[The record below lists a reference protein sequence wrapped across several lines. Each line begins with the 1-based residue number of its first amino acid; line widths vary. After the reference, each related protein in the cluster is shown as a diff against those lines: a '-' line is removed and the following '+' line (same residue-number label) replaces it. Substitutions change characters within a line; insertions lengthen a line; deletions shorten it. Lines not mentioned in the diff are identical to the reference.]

1 MTRFGQSTYAE
12 DTDARCR
19 LILNCAPFSFRR
31 AKIQPGVEIAL
42 SKAFARAK
50 APSNFKKWNDLFLK
64 GIVVLPTIFS
74 SSNRPRRIPG
84 FLTGVGLL
92 VSNAI
97 AAWLAIRE
105 GWGTEEL
112 MSLYWAQGV
121 IIGVFSFLRILAC
134 RRFNPPESR
143 NAIDGAINPTAY
155 TRNYQFATAFVFLF
169 TYGLFHLGYGVVL
182 ADEYS
187 QRSFLAGPLL
197 LAVGIFFLHH
207 LITFREQTVHDHKGH
222 CDIGDAFGFPFPRV
236 FPMHLTMFLA
246 APFPSDTYR
255 LGIFVVLKTAADV
268 AMHFVEAVKAD
279 KTGKESPFP
288 TERGEDAPGILPAPA
303 AGSFSHPD
311 RPVPALPYS
320 ASVGWRIF
328 AGILVVGSG
337 ILFCVFSVPSLRKLI
352 ETSSIRWVE
361 VPCVIG
367 NIETIASGGK
377 HGPWNRVTFSYT
389 YQGREYTSNRLNAWR
404 SRWKATYGIVIKR
417 PSPYRFAIGEQTSCH
432 VNPRI
437 PQLAVIQKGLPA
449 FVALGILVVSI
460 LPLIF
465 LAGGILM
472 LLSYRWSRNSAP
484 EAAVA
489 MEAGN
494 SEKHGAGRGASIAA
508 DSSKRKQHRR
518 KKWK

>member
-1 MTRFGQSTYAE
+1 
-12 DTDARCR
+12 
-19 LILNCAPFSFRR
+19 
-31 AKIQPGVEIAL
+31 
-42 SKAFARAK
+42 
-50 APSNFKKWNDLFLK
+50 
-64 GIVVLPTIFS
+64 
-74 SSNRPRRIPG
+74 
-84 FLTGVGLL
+84 
-92 VSNAI
+92 
-97 AAWLAIRE
+97 
-105 GWGTEEL
+105 
-112 MSLYWAQGV
+112 
-121 IIGVFSFLRILAC
+121 
-134 RRFNPPESR
+134 
-143 NAIDGAINPTAY
+143 
-155 TRNYQFATAFVFLF
+155 
-169 TYGLFHLGYGVVL
+169 
-182 ADEYS
+182 
-187 QRSFLAGPLL
+187 
-197 LAVGIFFLHH
+197 
-207 LITFREQTVHDHKGH
+207 
-222 CDIGDAFGFPFPRV
+222 
-236 FPMHLTMFLA
+236 MFLA

-268 AMHFVEAVKAD
+268 GMHFVEAVKAD

-288 TERGEDAPGILPAPA
+288 TERGEDAPGILPSSA

-337 ILFCVFSVPSLRKLI
+337 ILFGVFSVPALRKLI

-361 VPCVIG
+361 TSCVIG

-417 PSPYRFAIGEQTSCH
+417 PSPYRFAPGEKMSCH
-432 VNPRI
+432 VNPLN
-437 PQLAVIQKGLPA
+437 PQMAVIQKGLPA

-472 LLSYRWSRNSAP
+472 LLSYRCSRNSAP

-489 MEAGN
+489 IEAGN
-494 SEKHGAGRGASIAA
+494 SEKHGAGRGAFIAA